1 MKNQLLLLVL
11 LSSTLTLFAQ
21 ERYYVQV
28 GVYDQRVPAYQFS
41 DLNSRVYYG
50 RDAYDFH
57 RYYIGPFAAEEADAK
72 MADLGS
78 TGRRGLAVVGESEFG
93 GTCCA
98 FRMRPREISGRLRSI
113 FFDFDRSNIRPDAA
127 QRLNQ
132 LVNTM
137 REEPEYRVL
146 LRAHTDAKGTSEYNE
161 RLSERRANAA
171 KRYLTARGVRSSR
184 ISTETYGQRQPI
196 AKNELADGSD
206 TETGRQLNRRVEILL
221 LDPNGE
227 VVNAVEAIDVPADLR
242 N

>member
-1 MKNQLLLLVL
+1 MKNQLLIAAALLCG
-11 LSSTLTLFAQ
+11 LTALAQ

-41 DLNSRVYYG
+41 DLNTRVYYG

-57 RYYIGPFAAEEADAK
+57 RYYIGPFAAEDADAK
-72 MADLGS
+72 MAELGS

-98 FRMRPREISGRLRSI
+98 FRNRPREISGRLRSI

-127 QRLNQ
+127 ERLNQ
-132 LVNTM
+132 LVSTL
-137 REEPEYRVL
+137 REEPDYRVL
-146 LRAHTDAKGTSEYNE
+146 LRAHTDAKGSSEYNE
-161 RLSERRANAA
+161 RLSQRRANSA
-171 KRYLTARGVRSSR
+171 KSYLTGRGIRGSR
-184 ISTETYGQRQPI
+184 ISTETYGKRQPI
-196 AKNELADGSD
+196 ARNELADGRD
-206 TETGRQLNRRVEILL
+206 TEQGRQLNRRVEILL

-227 VVNAVEAIDVPADLR
+227 VVNAVESIDVPAELR